1 MLASVTEIAQKAKR
15 ASKQARSLTTKAK
28 NELLASISNE
38 IDKNKT
44 KIITANSIDIENL
57 PISTKDS
64 FRDRLILDEPR
75 IESMLTSISDI
86 IDLPDPIGQ
95 IIDLGK
101 RPNGLHIKK
110 MRTALGVIGIIYE
123 SRPNVTTDASALCL
137 KSGNSVILRGGSES
151 INTNL
156 AIGEIIRKS
165 LINNS
170 VDPNIVQVIENTSR
184 DLVSEIASADKYI
197 DLIIP
202 RGSKELLKFLQ
213 KHATIPMIK
222 HLDGVCHVFVD
233 DSADIKKSLDIS
245 VNSKTNRFGVCN
257 AMETLLVSEMIA
269 VNFLPKVTKILLEK
283 KVEIRGCE
291 VSRKI
296 VPNLN
301 IACEADWQ
309 EEYLAPILAVKVVTG
324 IDDAIN
330 HINKFG
336 SHHTD
341 AIVSENEEHQ
351 KRFLREIESSS
362 VLVNTSTRFADGFE
376 YGLGAEIGISTDKIH
391 ARGPVGLEGLTSLKW
406 VVSGNGQVR
415 G

>member
-1 MLASVTEIAQKAKR
+1 
-15 ASKQARSLTTKAK
+15 
-28 NELLASISNE
+28 
-38 IDKNKT
+38 
-44 KIITANSIDIENL
+44 
-57 PISTKDS
+57 
-64 FRDRLILDEPR
+64 
-75 IESMLTSISDI
+75 MLTSISDI

-170 VDPNIVQVIENTSR
+170 VDPNLVQVIENTSR

-222 HLDGVCHVFVD
+222 HLDGVCHVFID
-233 DSADIKKSLDIS
+233 DSADMKKSLDIS

-257 AMETLLVSEMIA
+257 AMETLLISEMIA

-301 IACEADWQ
+301 IASQADWQ

-324 IDDAIN
+324 IDDAIT

>member
-1 MLASVTEIAQKAKR
+1 
-15 ASKQARSLTTKAK
+15 
-28 NELLASISNE
+28 
-38 IDKNKT
+38 
-44 KIITANSIDIENL
+44 
-57 PISTKDS
+57 
-64 FRDRLILDEPR
+64 
-75 IESMLTSISDI
+75 MLTSISDI

-170 VDPNIVQVIENTSR
+170 VDPNLVQVIENTSR
-184 DLVSEIASADKYI
+184 DLVSEIASTDKYI

-296 VPNLN
+296 VPNLK
-301 IACEADWQ
+301 IASEADWQ

>member
-1 MLASVTEIAQKAKR
+1 
-15 ASKQARSLTTKAK
+15 
-28 NELLASISNE
+28 
-38 IDKNKT
+38 
-44 KIITANSIDIENL
+44 
-57 PISTKDS
+57 
-64 FRDRLILDEPR
+64 
-75 IESMLTSISDI
+75 MLTSISDI

-170 VDPNIVQVIENTSR
+170 VDPNLVQVIENTSR

-301 IACEADWQ
+301 IASEADWQ

-324 IDDAIN
+324 IDDAIT

>member
-1 MLASVTEIAQKAKR
+1 
-15 ASKQARSLTTKAK
+15 
-28 NELLASISNE
+28 
-38 IDKNKT
+38 
-44 KIITANSIDIENL
+44 
-57 PISTKDS
+57 
-64 FRDRLILDEPR
+64 
-75 IESMLTSISDI
+75 MLTSISDI

-156 AIGEIIRKS
+156 AIGKIIRKS

-170 VDPNIVQVIENTSR
+170 VDPNLVQVIENTSR
-184 DLVSEIASADKYI
+184 DIVAEIAAADKYI

-222 HLDGVCHVFVD
+222 HLDGVCHVFID

-269 VNFLPKVTKILLEK
+269 VNFLPKVVKILLER
-283 KVEIRGCE
+283 KVEIRGCDF
-291 VSRKI
+291 SRKI
-296 VPNLN
+296 VPNLK
-301 IACEADWQ
+301 IASEADWQ

>member
-1 MLASVTEIAQKAKR
+1 
-15 ASKQARSLTTKAK
+15 
-28 NELLASISNE
+28 
-38 IDKNKT
+38 
-44 KIITANSIDIENL
+44 
-57 PISTKDS
+57 
-64 FRDRLILDEPR
+64 
-75 IESMLTSISDI
+75 MLTSISDI

-170 VDPNIVQVIENTSR
+170 VDPNLVQVIENTSR

-269 VNFLPKVTKILLEK
+269 VNFLPKVTKILSEK

-301 IACEADWQ
+301 IASEADWQ

-324 IDDAIN
+324 IDDAIT

-415 G
+415 R

>member
-1 MLASVTEIAQKAKR
+1 
-15 ASKQARSLTTKAK
+15 
-28 NELLASISNE
+28 
-38 IDKNKT
+38 
-44 KIITANSIDIENL
+44 
-57 PISTKDS
+57 
-64 FRDRLILDEPR
+64 
-75 IESMLTSISDI
+75 MLTSISDI

-170 VDPNIVQVIENTSR
+170 VDPNLVQVIENTSR

-269 VNFLPKVTKILLEK
+269 VNFLPKVTKILSEK

-301 IACEADWQ
+301 IASEADWQ

>member
-1 MLASVTEIAQKAKR
+1 
-15 ASKQARSLTTKAK
+15 
-28 NELLASISNE
+28 
-38 IDKNKT
+38 
-44 KIITANSIDIENL
+44 
-57 PISTKDS
+57 
-64 FRDRLILDEPR
+64 
-75 IESMLTSISDI
+75 MLTSISDI
-86 IDLPDPIGQ
+86 IDLPDPLGQ

-101 RPNGLHIKK
+101 TPNGLHIKK
-110 MRTALGVIGIIYE
+110 MRTALGVIVIIYE

-156 AIGEIIRKS
+156 AIGKIIRKS

-170 VDPNIVQVIENTSR
+170 IDPNLVQVIENTSR
-184 DLVSEIASADKYI
+184 DIVSEIAAADKYI

-222 HLDGVCHVFVD
+222 HLDGVCHVFID

-269 VNFLPKVTKILLEK
+269 VNFLPKVVKILLER
-283 KVEIRGCE
+283 KVEIRGCD

-296 VPNLN
+296 VPNLK
-301 IACEADWQ
+301 IASEADWQ

-324 IDDAIN
+324 LDDAIN

>member
-1 MLASVTEIAQKAKR
+1 
-15 ASKQARSLTTKAK
+15 
-28 NELLASISNE
+28 
-38 IDKNKT
+38 
-44 KIITANSIDIENL
+44 
-57 PISTKDS
+57 
-64 FRDRLILDEPR
+64 
-75 IESMLTSISDI
+75 MLTSISDI

-170 VDPNIVQVIENTSR
+170 VDPNLVQVIENTSR

-257 AMETLLVSEMIA
+257 AMETLLVSEIIA
-269 VNFLPKVTKILLEK
+269 VNFLPKVAKILMEK
-283 KVEIRGCE
+283 KVEIRGCDA
-291 VSRKI
+291 SRKI
-296 VPNLN
+296 VPNLK
-301 IACEADWQ
+301 IASEADWQ
-309 EEYLAPILAVKVVTG
+309 EEYLAPILAVKVVAG
-324 IDDAIN
+324 LDDAIN

>member
-1 MLASVTEIAQKAKR
+1 
-15 ASKQARSLTTKAK
+15 
-28 NELLASISNE
+28 
-38 IDKNKT
+38 
-44 KIITANSIDIENL
+44 
-57 PISTKDS
+57 
-64 FRDRLILDEPR
+64 
-75 IESMLTSISDI
+75 MLTSISDI

-156 AIGEIIRKS
+156 AIGKIIRKS

-170 VDPNIVQVIENTSR
+170 VDPNLVQVIENTSR
-184 DLVSEIASADKYI
+184 DIVSEIAAADKYI

-222 HLDGVCHVFVD
+222 HLDGVCHVFID

-269 VNFLPKVTKILLEK
+269 VNFLPKVVKILLER
-283 KVEIRGCE
+283 KVEIRGCDF
-291 VSRKI
+291 SRKI
-296 VPNLN
+296 VPTLK
-301 IACEADWQ
+301 IASEADWQ

>member
-1 MLASVTEIAQKAKR
+1 
-15 ASKQARSLTTKAK
+15 
-28 NELLASISNE
+28 
-38 IDKNKT
+38 
-44 KIITANSIDIENL
+44 
-57 PISTKDS
+57 
-64 FRDRLILDEPR
+64 
-75 IESMLTSISDI
+75 MLTSISDI

-170 VDPNIVQVIENTSR
+170 VDPNLVQVIENTSR

-301 IACEADWQ
+301 IASEADWQ

-324 IDDAIN
+324 IDDAIT

-415 G
+415 R

>member
-1 MLASVTEIAQKAKR
+1 
-15 ASKQARSLTTKAK
+15 
-28 NELLASISNE
+28 
-38 IDKNKT
+38 
-44 KIITANSIDIENL
+44 
-57 PISTKDS
+57 
-64 FRDRLILDEPR
+64 
-75 IESMLTSISDI
+75 MLTSISDI

-170 VDPNIVQVIENTSR
+170 VDPNLVQVIENTSR

-269 VNFLPKVTKILLEK
+269 FNFLPKVTKILLEK

-301 IACEADWQ
+301 IASEADWQ

-351 KRFLREIESSS
+351 NRFLREIESSS

>member
-1 MLASVTEIAQKAKR
+1 
-15 ASKQARSLTTKAK
+15 
-28 NELLASISNE
+28 
-38 IDKNKT
+38 
-44 KIITANSIDIENL
+44 
-57 PISTKDS
+57 
-64 FRDRLILDEPR
+64 
-75 IESMLTSISDI
+75 MLTSISDI

-156 AIGEIIRKS
+156 AIGKIIRKS

-170 VDPNIVQVIENTSR
+170 VDPNLVQVIENTSR
-184 DLVSEIASADKYI
+184 DIVSEIAAADKYI

-222 HLDGVCHVFVD
+222 HLDGVCHVFID

-269 VNFLPKVTKILLEK
+269 VNFLPKVVKILLER
-283 KVEIRGCE
+283 KVEIRGCDA
-291 VSRKI
+291 SRKI
-296 VPNLN
+296 VPNLK
-301 IACEADWQ
+301 IASEADWQ

-324 IDDAIN
+324 LDDAIN

>member
-1 MLASVTEIAQKAKR
+1 
-15 ASKQARSLTTKAK
+15 
-28 NELLASISNE
+28 
-38 IDKNKT
+38 
-44 KIITANSIDIENL
+44 
-57 PISTKDS
+57 
-64 FRDRLILDEPR
+64 
-75 IESMLTSISDI
+75 MLTSISDI

-170 VDPNIVQVIENTSR
+170 VDPNLVQVIENTSR

-269 VNFLPKVTKILLEK
+269 VNFLPKVTKILSDK

-301 IACEADWQ
+301 IASEADWQ

>member
-1 MLASVTEIAQKAKR
+1 
-15 ASKQARSLTTKAK
+15 
-28 NELLASISNE
+28 
-38 IDKNKT
+38 
-44 KIITANSIDIENL
+44 
-57 PISTKDS
+57 
-64 FRDRLILDEPR
+64 
-75 IESMLTSISDI
+75 MLTSISDI

-156 AIGEIIRKS
+156 AIGKIIRKS

-170 VDPNIVQVIENTSR
+170 VDPNLVQVIENTSR
-184 DLVSEIASADKYI
+184 DIVAEIAAADKYI

-202 RGSKELLKFLQ
+202 RGSTELLKFLQ

-222 HLDGVCHVFVD
+222 HLDGVCHVFID

-269 VNFLPKVTKILLEK
+269 INFLPKVVKILLER
-283 KVEIRGCE
+283 KVEIRGCDA
-291 VSRKI
+291 SRKI
-296 VPNLN
+296 VPNLK
-301 IACEADWQ
+301 IASEADWQ

>member
-1 MLASVTEIAQKAKR
+1 
-15 ASKQARSLTTKAK
+15 
-28 NELLASISNE
+28 
-38 IDKNKT
+38 
-44 KIITANSIDIENL
+44 
-57 PISTKDS
+57 
-64 FRDRLILDEPR
+64 
-75 IESMLTSISDI
+75 MLTSISDI

-170 VDPNIVQVIENTSR
+170 VDPNLVQVIENTSR

-257 AMETLLVSEMIA
+257 AMETLLVSEIIA

-301 IACEADWQ
+301 IASKADWR

>member
-1 MLASVTEIAQKAKR
+1 
-15 ASKQARSLTTKAK
+15 
-28 NELLASISNE
+28 
-38 IDKNKT
+38 
-44 KIITANSIDIENL
+44 
-57 PISTKDS
+57 
-64 FRDRLILDEPR
+64 
-75 IESMLTSISDI
+75 MLTSISDI

-170 VDPNIVQVIENTSR
+170 VDPNLVQVIENTSR

-269 VNFLPKVTKILLEK
+269 VNFLPKVTKILSEK

-301 IACEADWQ
+301 IASEADWQ

-341 AIVSENEEHQ
+341 AIVSENAEHQ

>member
-1 MLASVTEIAQKAKR
+1 
-15 ASKQARSLTTKAK
+15 
-28 NELLASISNE
+28 
-38 IDKNKT
+38 
-44 KIITANSIDIENL
+44 
-57 PISTKDS
+57 
-64 FRDRLILDEPR
+64 
-75 IESMLTSISDI
+75 MLTSISDI

-170 VDPNIVQVIENTSR
+170 VDPNLVQVIENTSR
-184 DLVSEIASADKYI
+184 DLVSEIASADRYI

-301 IACEADWQ
+301 IASEADWQ

>member
-1 MLASVTEIAQKAKR
+1 
-15 ASKQARSLTTKAK
+15 
-28 NELLASISNE
+28 
-38 IDKNKT
+38 
-44 KIITANSIDIENL
+44 
-57 PISTKDS
+57 
-64 FRDRLILDEPR
+64 
-75 IESMLTSISDI
+75 MLTSISDI

-170 VDPNIVQVIENTSR
+170 VDPNLVQVIENTSR

-301 IACEADWQ
+301 IASEADWQ

-351 KRFLREIESSS
+351 NRFLREIESSS

-391 ARGPVGLEGLTSLKW
+391 ARGPFGLEGLTSLKW

>member
-1 MLASVTEIAQKAKR
+1 
-15 ASKQARSLTTKAK
+15 
-28 NELLASISNE
+28 
-38 IDKNKT
+38 
-44 KIITANSIDIENL
+44 
-57 PISTKDS
+57 
-64 FRDRLILDEPR
+64 
-75 IESMLTSISDI
+75 MLTSISDI

-101 RPNGLHIKK
+101 SPNGLHIKK

-156 AIGEIIRKS
+156 AIGKIIRKS

-170 VDPNIVQVIENTSR
+170 VDPNLVQVIENTSR
-184 DLVSEIASADKYI
+184 DIVAEIAAADKYI

-202 RGSKELLKFLQ
+202 RGSTELLKFLQ

-222 HLDGVCHVFVD
+222 HLDGVCHVFID

-269 VNFLPKVTKILLEK
+269 INFLPKVVKILLER
-283 KVEIRGCE
+283 KVEIRGCDA
-291 VSRKI
+291 SRKI
-296 VPNLN
+296 VPNLK
-301 IACEADWQ
+301 IASEADWQ

-324 IDDAIN
+324 LDDAIN

>member
-1 MLASVTEIAQKAKR
+1 
-15 ASKQARSLTTKAK
+15 
-28 NELLASISNE
+28 
-38 IDKNKT
+38 
-44 KIITANSIDIENL
+44 
-57 PISTKDS
+57 
-64 FRDRLILDEPR
+64 
-75 IESMLTSISDI
+75 MLTSISDI

-170 VDPNIVQVIENTSR
+170 VDPNLVQVIENTSR

-301 IACEADWQ
+301 IASEADWR

>member
-1 MLASVTEIAQKAKR
+1 
-15 ASKQARSLTTKAK
+15 
-28 NELLASISNE
+28 
-38 IDKNKT
+38 
-44 KIITANSIDIENL
+44 
-57 PISTKDS
+57 
-64 FRDRLILDEPR
+64 
-75 IESMLTSISDI
+75 MLTSISDI

-170 VDPNIVQVIENTSR
+170 VDPNLVQVIENTSR

-222 HLDGVCHVFVD
+222 HLNGVCHVFVD

-301 IACEADWQ
+301 IASEADWQ

-324 IDDAIN
+324 IDDAIT

>member
-1 MLASVTEIAQKAKR
+1 
-15 ASKQARSLTTKAK
+15 
-28 NELLASISNE
+28 
-38 IDKNKT
+38 
-44 KIITANSIDIENL
+44 
-57 PISTKDS
+57 
-64 FRDRLILDEPR
+64 
-75 IESMLTSISDI
+75 MLTSISDI

-170 VDPNIVQVIENTSR
+170 VDPNLVQVIENTSR

-269 VNFLPKVTKILLEK
+269 INFLPKVTKILLEK

-301 IACEADWQ
+301 IASEADWQ

-324 IDDAIN
+324 IDDAIT

>member
-1 MLASVTEIAQKAKR
+1 MTEIAQKAKK

-28 NELLASISNE
+28 NELLASISYE
-38 IDKNKT
+38 IDKNKA

-57 PISTKDS
+57 PIRTKDS
-64 FRDRLILDEPR
+64 FRDRLLLDEPR
-75 IESMLTSISDI
+75 IENMLTSISDI

-110 MRTALGVIGIIYE
+110 MRIALGVIGIIYE

-156 AIGEIIRKS
+156 AIGKIIRKS

-170 VDPNIVQVIENTSR
+170 VDPNLVQVIEDTSR
-184 DLVSEIASADKYI
+184 DLVSEIASADEYI

-222 HLDGVCHVFVD
+222 HLDGVCHVFID

-257 AMETLLVSEMIA
+257 AMETLLVSEIIA
-269 VNFLPKVTKILLEK
+269 VNFLPKFAKILMEK
-283 KVEIRGCE
+283 KVEIRGCDA
-291 VSRKI
+291 SRKI
-296 VPNLN
+296 VPNLK
-301 IACEADWQ
+301 IASEADWQ
-309 EEYLAPILAVKVVTG
+309 EEYLAPILAVKVVAG
-324 IDDAIN
+324 LDDAIN

-415 G
+415 D

>member
-1 MLASVTEIAQKAKR
+1 
-15 ASKQARSLTTKAK
+15 
-28 NELLASISNE
+28 
-38 IDKNKT
+38 
-44 KIITANSIDIENL
+44 
-57 PISTKDS
+57 
-64 FRDRLILDEPR
+64 
-75 IESMLTSISDI
+75 MLTSISDI

-170 VDPNIVQVIENTSR
+170 VDPNLVQVIENTSR

-291 VSRKI
+291 GSRKI

-301 IACEADWQ
+301 IASEADWQ

-324 IDDAIN
+324 IDDAIT

>member
-1 MLASVTEIAQKAKR
+1 
-15 ASKQARSLTTKAK
+15 
-28 NELLASISNE
+28 
-38 IDKNKT
+38 
-44 KIITANSIDIENL
+44 
-57 PISTKDS
+57 
-64 FRDRLILDEPR
+64 
-75 IESMLTSISDI
+75 MLTSISDI

-170 VDPNIVQVIENTSR
+170 MDPNLVQVIENTSR

-213 KHATIPMIK
+213 KHATIPIIK

-301 IACEADWQ
+301 IASEADWQ

>member
-1 MLASVTEIAQKAKR
+1 
-15 ASKQARSLTTKAK
+15 
-28 NELLASISNE
+28 
-38 IDKNKT
+38 
-44 KIITANSIDIENL
+44 
-57 PISTKDS
+57 
-64 FRDRLILDEPR
+64 
-75 IESMLTSISDI
+75 MLTSISDI

-95 IIDLGK
+95 IIDLGE

-165 LINNS
+165 LIDNS
-170 VDPNIVQVIENTSR
+170 VDPNLVQVIENTSR
-184 DLVSEIASADKYI
+184 DLVSEIAAADKYI

-301 IACEADWQ
+301 IASEADWQ

>member
-1 MLASVTEIAQKAKR
+1 
-15 ASKQARSLTTKAK
+15 
-28 NELLASISNE
+28 
-38 IDKNKT
+38 
-44 KIITANSIDIENL
+44 
-57 PISTKDS
+57 
-64 FRDRLILDEPR
+64 
-75 IESMLTSISDI
+75 MLTSISDI

-156 AIGEIIRKS
+156 AIGKIIRKS

-170 VDPNIVQVIENTSR
+170 IDPNLVQVIENTSR
-184 DLVSEIASADKYI
+184 DIVAEIAAADKYI

-222 HLDGVCHVFVD
+222 HLDGVCHVFID

-269 VNFLPKVTKILLEK
+269 VNFLPKVIKILLER
-283 KVEIRGCE
+283 KVEIRGCDA
-291 VSRKI
+291 SRKI
-296 VPNLN
+296 VPNLK
-301 IACEADWQ
+301 IASEADWQ

-324 IDDAIN
+324 LDDAIN

>member
-170 VDPNIVQVIENTSR
+170 VDPNLVQVIENTSR

-269 VNFLPKVTKILLEK
+269 VNFLPKVTKILSDK

-301 IACEADWQ
+301 IASEADWQ

-324 IDDAIN
+324 IDDAIT

>member
-170 VDPNIVQVIENTSR
+170 VDPNLVQVIENTSR

-269 VNFLPKVTKILLEK
+269 VNFLPKVTKILSEK

-301 IACEADWQ
+301 IASEADWQ

-324 IDDAIN
+324 IDDAIT

>member
-1 MLASVTEIAQKAKR
+1 
-15 ASKQARSLTTKAK
+15 
-28 NELLASISNE
+28 
-38 IDKNKT
+38 
-44 KIITANSIDIENL
+44 
-57 PISTKDS
+57 
-64 FRDRLILDEPR
+64 
-75 IESMLTSISDI
+75 MLTSISDI

-170 VDPNIVQVIENTSR
+170 VDPNLVQVIENTSR

-269 VNFLPKVTKILLEK
+269 FNFLPKVTKILLEK

-301 IACEADWQ
+301 IASEADWQ

-351 KRFLREIESSS
+351 NRFLREIESSS

-415 G
+415 D

>member
-1 MLASVTEIAQKAKR
+1 
-15 ASKQARSLTTKAK
+15 
-28 NELLASISNE
+28 
-38 IDKNKT
+38 
-44 KIITANSIDIENL
+44 
-57 PISTKDS
+57 
-64 FRDRLILDEPR
+64 
-75 IESMLTSISDI
+75 MLTSISDI

-156 AIGEIIRKS
+156 AIGKIIRKS

-170 VDPNIVQVIENTSR
+170 VDPNLVQVIENTSR
-184 DLVSEIASADKYI
+184 DIVSEIAAADKYI

-222 HLDGVCHVFVD
+222 HLDGVCHVFID

-269 VNFLPKVTKILLEK
+269 VNFLPKVVKILLER
-283 KVEIRGCE
+283 KVEIRGCDA
-291 VSRKI
+291 SRKI
-296 VPNLN
+296 VPNLK
-301 IACEADWQ
+301 IASEADWQ

>member
-1 MLASVTEIAQKAKR
+1 
-15 ASKQARSLTTKAK
+15 
-28 NELLASISNE
+28 
-38 IDKNKT
+38 
-44 KIITANSIDIENL
+44 
-57 PISTKDS
+57 
-64 FRDRLILDEPR
+64 
-75 IESMLTSISDI
+75 MLTSISDI

-222 HLDGVCHVFVD
+222 HLDGVCHVFID

-257 AMETLLVSEMIA
+257 AMETLLVSETIA
-269 VNFLPKVTKILLEK
+269 VNFLPKVVKILLER
-283 KVEIRGCE
+283 KVEIRGCDF
-291 VSRKI
+291 SRKI
-296 VPNLN
+296 VPNLK
-301 IACEADWQ
+301 IASEADWQ

>member
-1 MLASVTEIAQKAKR
+1 
-15 ASKQARSLTTKAK
+15 
-28 NELLASISNE
+28 
-38 IDKNKT
+38 
-44 KIITANSIDIENL
+44 
-57 PISTKDS
+57 
-64 FRDRLILDEPR
+64 
-75 IESMLTSISDI
+75 MLTSISDI

-170 VDPNIVQVIENTSR
+170 VDPNLVQVIENTSR

-269 VNFLPKVTKILLEK
+269 VNFLPKVTKILSDK

-301 IACEADWQ
+301 IASEADWQ

-324 IDDAIN
+324 IDDAIT

-415 G
+415 R

>member
-1 MLASVTEIAQKAKR
+1 
-15 ASKQARSLTTKAK
+15 
-28 NELLASISNE
+28 
-38 IDKNKT
+38 
-44 KIITANSIDIENL
+44 
-57 PISTKDS
+57 
-64 FRDRLILDEPR
+64 
-75 IESMLTSISDI
+75 MLTSISDI

-156 AIGEIIRKS
+156 AIGKIIRKS

-170 VDPNIVQVIENTSR
+170 VDPNLVQVIENTSR
-184 DLVSEIASADKYI
+184 DIVAEIAAADKYI

-222 HLDGVCHVFVD
+222 HLDGVCHVFID

-269 VNFLPKVTKILLEK
+269 VNFLPKVAKILLER
-283 KVEIRGCE
+283 KVEIRGCD

-296 VPNLN
+296 VPNLK
-301 IACEADWQ
+301 IASKADWQ

>member
-1 MLASVTEIAQKAKR
+1 
-15 ASKQARSLTTKAK
+15 
-28 NELLASISNE
+28 
-38 IDKNKT
+38 
-44 KIITANSIDIENL
+44 
-57 PISTKDS
+57 
-64 FRDRLILDEPR
+64 
-75 IESMLTSISDI
+75 MLTSISDI

-156 AIGEIIRKS
+156 AIGKIIRKS

-170 VDPNIVQVIENTSR
+170 VDPNLVQVIENTSR
-184 DLVSEIASADKYI
+184 DIVSEIAAADKYI

-222 HLDGVCHVFVD
+222 HLDGVCHVFID

-269 VNFLPKVTKILLEK
+269 VNFLPKVVKILLER
-283 KVEIRGCE
+283 KVEIRGCD

-296 VPNLN
+296 VPNLK
-301 IACEADWQ
+301 IASEADWQ

>member
-1 MLASVTEIAQKAKR
+1 
-15 ASKQARSLTTKAK
+15 
-28 NELLASISNE
+28 
-38 IDKNKT
+38 
-44 KIITANSIDIENL
+44 
-57 PISTKDS
+57 
-64 FRDRLILDEPR
+64 
-75 IESMLTSISDI
+75 MLTSISDI

-170 VDPNIVQVIENTSR
+170 VDPNLVQVIENTSR

-301 IACEADWQ
+301 IASEADWQ